1 MKSGVNNS
9 IYNSTAYFYTFLDGI
24 YTVMART
31 TKPLTT
37 AEINNAKPK
46 GKLYRLYDGN
56 GLVLNITPTGS
67 KAWYLQYKH
76 PITTKAQMYKLGD
89 YPALSLADARD
100 RVMSCQSLLANNIDP
115 KAHDERQKQAKLNA
129 IRNDF
134 KSVFSNWL
142 DTMDYS
148 DGTLRKMENYK
159 NELIAVLGNKPIS
172 EISVPDLIAVLK
184 PVEGAGHF
192 AKLEKMRTM
201 LNKTFSY
208 AIATGLIQT
217 NPAINLRGVF
227 KTGDVKHNPAILDEA
242 RLAELIQC
250 IDGYHGNFTTKK
262 ALLFAL
268 LTFARPGEVRHI
280 TWNDIKDGNW
290 EYIPNKTRKST
301 AVKMLNPLPTQALEI
316 LEQMKAFRS
325 SEFIF
330 PSVTSNVRPLSEN
343 TLNQALRR
351 MGFDNTEQTSHGFRA
366 IARTLLEERFGY
378 DYRMIEL
385 QLGHQVRDSNGRA
398 YNRVQWLEKRREMMQ
413 AWADYLESLLDK

>member
-1 MKSGVNNS
+1 
-9 IYNSTAYFYTFLDGI
+9 
-24 YTVMART
+24 MAKT
-31 TKPLTT
+31 TKPLTAT
-37 AEINNAKPK
+37 EIANAKSKDKP
-46 GKLYRLYDGN
+46 YRLYDGD
-56 GLVLNITPTGS
+56 GLLLSIALSGTKT
-67 KAWYLQYKH
+67 WYLKYRRPYESKED
-76 PITTKAQMYKLGD
+76 MYKIGR
-89 YPALSLADARD
+89 YPEVSLSQARQVRSD
-100 RVMSCQSLLANNIDP
+100 CLSLLAQNIDP
-115 KAHDERQKQAKLNA
+115 KAHDEQQKQAKLNA

-134 KSVFSNWL
+134 KSVFNNWL

-148 DGTLRKMENYK
+148 DGTLKKMDNYK

-172 EISVPDLIAVLK
+172 EISVPDLMTVLK
-184 PVEGAGHF
+184 PVESAGHF

-208 AIATGLIQT
+208 AVATGLIQT

-227 KTGDVKHNPAILDEA
+227 KTGEVKHNAAILDEA

-250 IDGYHGNFTTKK
+250 IDGYHGHFTTKK

-290 EYIPNKTRKST
+290 EYTPNKTKKST
-301 AVKMLNPLPTQALEI
+301 AVKMCNPLSNQALEI

-351 MGFDNTEQTSHGFRA
+351 MGFDSTEQTSHGFRA

-398 YNRVQWLEKRREMMQ
+398 YNRVQWLEKRRKMMQ
-413 AWADYLESLLDK
+413 VWADYLESLLDK